1 MNKTANQELL
11 VAAIKDGTV
20 IDHIPSS
27 RIFDVVNL
35 LGDPTKAMAK
45 LGWNPKKTSF
55 EELVKIMDK
64 IAAEHEATPAQVAL
78 QWTAARDFVST
89 CLVGAQ
95 TRDKVEDN
103 TKAFNWS
110 LTEEEIRIL
119 DQAVEEIQ
127 L

>member
-1 MNKTANQELL
+1 MDSRNRFYPFFKEPLFSQVMGL
-11 VAAIKDGTV
+11 VQV
-20 IDHIPSS
+20 
-27 RIFDVVNL
+27 
-35 LGDPTKAMAK
+35 
-45 LGWNPKKTSF
+45 
-55 EELVKIMDK
+55 MDK
-64 IAAEHEATPAQVAL
+64 IAAAHEATPAQVAL
-78 QWTAARDFVST
+78 QWTAARSFVST

-103 TKAFNWS
+103 TKAFDWT